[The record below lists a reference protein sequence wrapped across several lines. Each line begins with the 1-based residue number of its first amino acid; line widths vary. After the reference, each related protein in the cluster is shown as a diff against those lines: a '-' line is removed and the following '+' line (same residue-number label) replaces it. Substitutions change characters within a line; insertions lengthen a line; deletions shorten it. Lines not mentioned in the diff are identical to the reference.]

1 MSANG
6 VVHQAPEQAPGAEML
21 PGRLTRSRADRQPIL
36 SLVDR
41 EYLKSTANI
50 PRGMWEPMS
59 YLYSE
64 ADKSIERIDA
74 MEIPETEEELEKLVS
89 ELRIIEKTPAKEPL
103 KAETQPWLKRIVN
116 AIAGRSDEPVPA
128 PAPAPLEAPKWIP
141 ASKAEQDA
149 ARAYWRAVM
158 QTKDATIKQW
168 HQAIG
173 WLDELLIQSASV
185 EALRSWQLMTGL
197 QQANGDQRR
206 PSAAIM
212 PDFPQP
218 RPPGQKEEKRRGLHL

>member
-1 MSANG
+1 
-6 VVHQAPEQAPGAEML
+6 ML
-21 PGRLTRSRADRQPIL
+21 PGRLTKSRADRQPIL

-64 ADKSIERIDA
+64 ADKSLLRIEA
-74 MEIPETEEELEKLVS
+74 MEIPSEAQMEEMVAALKVRNVKVQTEETVLPRSLWDRL
-89 ELRIIEKTPAKEPL
+89 LRRPAVVEVRAKEVGPVEWVSASEAA
-103 KAETQPWLKRIVN
+103 KAKLR
-116 AIAGRSDEPVPA
+116 GD
-128 PAPAPLEAPKWIP
+128 L
-141 ASKAEQDA
+141 
-149 ARAYWRAVM
+149 
-158 QTKDATIKQW
+158 ATLPQVKESTVKKW
-168 HQAIG
+168 HQVLG

-197 QQANGDQRR
+197 QAQNGQQAR

-218 RPPGQKEEKRRGLHL
+218 QAPGQPQERRKRGVRLP